1 MTIEGMTLLAID
13 YAPRRGVAC
22 GAPGKVIS
30 FSDDSDGQL
39 AMSAVEDI
47 PCEGASSI
55 AIR

>member
-1 MTIEGMTLLAID
+1 MRIEGITLLAID
-13 YAPRRGVAC
+13 YAPWRGVAC

-30 FSDDSDGQL
+30 FSVDSDGQL
-39 AMSAVEDI
+39 AVSASEDI